1 MLVIRSPN
9 FVCKEISFAGIPG
22 SVKNCIVGAAYEG
35 AATVRLILAIRV
47 TPLPVAVMETM
58 YVPAAVPAAG
68 VTVKVPEV
76 VEELR
81 FKFAGLTVKPPD
93 AEVATETTDTPPAR
107 PEIDTVADWPVVE
120 PEAKLIDA
128 GLTDRVK
135 LGAAAAIATL
145 MVAVRVVVP
154 LVAVTV
160 TEYEPAAAP
169 AAGVMLTVP
178 DVVDWLKDKEV
189 GLTVTGAEPADT
201 VTETDP
207 GLPTMLVREIEACC
221 AVVEPEAKL
230 RLAVALIWKSVAA
243 AATVT
248 VKAATCVPPT
258 EAVNVITRCAVPTGT
273 LTVKSALEAEPAKEV
288 KEAIKGSETDV
299 PVPAHWIEVPAA
311 TP

>member
-47 TPLPVAVMETM
+47 TPLPEAVMETV

-93 AEVATETTDTPPAR
+93 AEVATETPDTPPAR

-160 TEYEPAAAP
+160 TE
-169 AAGVMLTVP
+169 
-178 DVVDWLKDKEV
+178 
-189 GLTVTGAEPADT
+189 
-201 VTETDP
+201 
-207 GLPTMLVREIEACC
+207 
-221 AVVEPEAKL
+221 
-230 RLAVALIWKSVAA
+230 
-243 AATVT
+243 
-248 VKAATCVPPT
+248 
-258 EAVNVITRCAVPTGT
+258 
-273 LTVKSALEAEPAKEV
+273 
-288 KEAIKGSETDV
+288 
-299 PVPAHWIEVPAA
+299 
-311 TP
+311 